1 MKSYKYLLIIFSLF
15 LLTTIDSY
23 SCACAGKASTDV
35 YSCTSSDY
43 GNATCYTSADVYQM
57 TVTSGEFYNST
68 TGATWVLKSQ
78 NATYDITSQNFDYM
92 PNIKKV
98 KKGTYDKFRG
108 YADNVFVVKG
118 GFTTTDSKTCVTS
131 GTQDSTYGDFRAA
144 AIRTAGNKAN
154 VTITNKNFGS
164 STYHYTDANGNL
176 IELIDTSGNRITS
189 DNNADRIRVTYSL
202 PTSMTLKETDSID
215 IKMLMKSTT
224 SIRATYAT
232 SDGAGK
238 YNCTSIGMRA
248 PIFTMTVTQT
258 PMQ

>member
-1 MKSYKYLLIIFSLF
+1 MKLYKYIIIIFTIT
-15 LLTTIDSY
+15 LLSPFDSY
-23 SCACAGKASTDV
+23 SCACAGKASTDI

-43 GNATCYTSADVYQM
+43 GNRSCYTSADVYQM

-68 TGATWVLKSQ
+68 TGATWVLKKQ

-108 YADNVFVVKG
+108 YASNVFVIKG
-118 GFTTTDSKTCVTS
+118 GFTTSDSKSCVTA
-131 GTQDSTYGDFRAA
+131 GTQDSTYGDLRTSS
-144 AIRTAGNKAN
+144 IRTSGNKAN
-154 VTITNKNFGS
+154 VTLTTKNFGA

-176 IELIDTSGNRITS
+176 IELIDSSGSRISS
-189 DNNADRIRVTYSL
+189 DSDADRIRVTYSL
-202 PTSMTLKETDSID
+202 GTFMKIDETDNIA

-238 YNCTSIGMRA
+238 YNCTSVGMRA

-258 PMQ
+258 PSK

>member
-1 MKSYKYLLIIFSLF
+1 
-15 LLTTIDSY
+15 
-23 SCACAGKASTDV
+23 
-35 YSCTSSDY
+35 
-43 GNATCYTSADVYQM
+43 
-57 TVTSGEFYNST
+57 
-68 TGATWVLKSQ
+68 
-78 NATYDITSQNFDYM
+78 M

-189 DNNADRIRVTYSL
+189 DNDADRIRVTYSL

-238 YNCTSIGMRA
+238 YNCTAIGMRA

>member
-1 MKSYKYLLIIFSLF
+1 MGVSNSPSVFMIKGNLERVWSITAMFLSSWINIMCYNKTYLLISSSCKAKRFVYCLNVDCSSYLTSRKSVFKIN
-15 LLTTIDSY
+15 LLSH
-23 SCACAGKASTDV
+23 KQ
-35 YSCTSSDY
+35 
-43 GNATCYTSADVYQM
+43 NH
-57 TVTSGEFYNST
+57 
-68 TGATWVLKSQ
+68 KSK
-78 NATYDITSQNFDYM
+78 I
-92 PNIKKV
+92 NIKKV

-189 DNNADRIRVTYSL
+189 DNDADRIRVTYSL

-238 YNCTSIGMRA
+238 YNCTAIGMRA

>member
-15 LLTTIDSY
+15 FLTTIDSY

-131 GTQDSTYGDFRAA
+131 GTQD
-144 AIRTAGNKAN
+144 
-154 VTITNKNFGS
+154 
-164 STYHYTDANGNL
+164 
-176 IELIDTSGNRITS
+176 
-189 DNNADRIRVTYSL
+189 
-202 PTSMTLKETDSID
+202 
-215 IKMLMKSTT
+215 TT
-224 SIRATYAT
+224 
-232 SDGAGK
+232 
-238 YNCTSIGMRA
+238 
-248 PIFTMTVTQT
+248 
-258 PMQ
+258 

>member
-1 MKSYKYLLIIFSLF
+1 
-15 LLTTIDSY
+15 
-23 SCACAGKASTDV
+23 
-35 YSCTSSDY
+35 
-43 GNATCYTSADVYQM
+43 M

-189 DNNADRIRVTYSL
+189 DNDADRIRVTYSL

-215 IKMLMKSTT
+215 IKMLMKTKNKYLMS
-224 SIRATYAT
+224 
-232 SDGAGK
+232 GAYVILSKAERNKIPRKSQHYLAIHGGSLK
-238 YNCTSIGMRA
+238 INLILIQASNECFS
-248 PIFTMTVTQT
+248 F
-258 PMQ
+258 